1 MATAFALIAVGAV
14 LIVAGLLVAVNAK
27 KIGASAER
35 EFYGPVTPTAIER
48 KRDRWIT
55 GGLGADPGRWKLLG
69 AELIVFGMILGA
81 AGINLAVRG
90 VFLSR

>member
-1 MATAFALIAVGAV
+1 MFAAFALIAIGAA
-14 LIVAGLLVAVNAK
+14 LIVAGAVVAVNAK

-35 EFYGPVTPTAIER
+35 EFYGPVTPTAKER

-55 GGLGADPGRWKLLG
+55 GALGADTGRWILFG
-69 AELIVFGMILGA
+69 AELIVFGMVLGA
-81 AGINLAVRG
+81 VGINLAVRG

>member
-1 MATAFALIAVGAV
+1 MVTAIAHIAIGAA

-48 KRDRWIT
+48 SRDRWIT
-55 GGLGADPGRWKLLG
+55 GALGADWGRWILFG
-69 AELIVFGMILGA
+69 AGLIVFGMVLGA
-81 AGINLAVRG
+81 VGINLAVRG
-90 VFLSR
+90 G